1 MEWKLRR
8 WTEDN
13 NVVAKGSGHSFR
25 YLVETISAVLPEFWH
40 HLARNEEQGSIN
52 ISWRI
57 ASEKSV
63 GSLPMLG
70 LRACVRTYASE
81 IC

>member
-13 NVVAKGSGHSFR
+13 NVVAKGIGHSFR
-25 YLVETISAVLPEFWH
+25 CLVEMISAALLDFFGIYS
-40 HLARNEEQGSIN
+40 ARNEEQGSIN

-57 ASEKSV
+57 ASEV
-63 GSLPMLG
+63 
-70 LRACVRTYASE
+70 
-81 IC
+81 